1 MDDPVL
7 APHLVRLPVS
17 PLGRRLRTASV
28 SPRTSRVV
36 AGHSFLLQHS
46 AVLRAALL
54 LGLFGR
60 GKLQFPRLLELLLP
74 ELRLGGRTNERE
86 ARVSEGRS
94 VRGSARGWR
103 SLSIRTWASLSRVEL
118 AGGFPLDDIESIR
131 DTFMVPLIG
140 GGGAND
146 TIVSD
151 SSPKLSLTY
160 AEFTCAGACTT
171 ES

>member
-103 SLSIRTWASLSRVEL
+103 SLSISRTWASLSRVEL
-118 AGGFPLDDIESIR
+118 AVGFPLDDIESIR
-131 DTFMVPLIG
+131 DTFMVRLIG
-140 GGGAND
+140 GGGAGRND

-151 SSPKLSLTY
+151 SSPKLS
-160 AEFTCAGACTT
+160 
-171 ES
+171 